1 MNDQFRTVISVC
13 EYFNNHSYFRC
24 FARLSLSLK
33 RFLSHAINVFLFT
46 VNCKMRT
53 LPARS
58 RGKISVRKQF
68 LSGIMWKAG
77 DWISCYYSQYKAE
90 KASKKKFE
98 DWPRPDGSKTF

>member
-1 MNDQFRTVISVC
+1 MF
-13 EYFNNHSYFRC
+13 
-24 FARLSLSLK
+24 
-33 RFLSHAINVFLFT
+33 
-46 VNCKMRT
+46 CKT
-53 LPARS
+53 LTFFE
-58 RGKISVRKQF
+58 KISVTRNQCFPVYCQLQNENVAGKVEREDQF